1 MKKNEETI
9 ELTFDTRSPLS
20 FADAVIGYLYDR
32 SGGNVQMYIEELGIV
47 AKTLSMIYLAIMQAK
62 YPLDDKELPI

>member
-1 MKKNEETI
+1 MKKHEETI
-9 ELTFDTRSPLS
+9 ELTFDSRSPLS

-47 AKTLSMIYLAIMQAK
+47 AKTLSMVYEMQAK
-62 YPLDDKELPI
+62 YPLDDKEMPI

>member
-1 MKKNEETI
+1 MKKYEETI

-47 AKTLSMIYLAIMQAK
+47 AKVLMAIYETNI
-62 YPLDDKELPI
+62 ELQRNNEDFPF